1 MSTKKS
7 AALSRWALYAV
18 FLFAAF
24 VLLFVLYPSFWGV
37 KVSKVIDG
45 DTIVLNSGEVI
56 RYIGIDTPEKG
67 EAFFEQAT
75 QANRELLQS
84 GKLTFE
90 YDVDRQDRYGRTL
103 AYVWID
109 SLLVNAELIRL
120 GLASVYTFVPNLKYR
135 DRFVSRQTEARKSGL
150 GIWSVPVPG
159 EEYYVA
165 SKRSKRLIFHRPGCE
180 WAMKIKEENLVR
192 FETRE
197 AALDSGFSPCRSCK
211 P

>member
-1 MSTKKS
+1 MSTKKRT
-7 AALSRWALYAV
+7 ALSRIILYVV
-18 FLFAAF
+18 FLFVVF
-24 VLLFVLYPSFWGV
+24 VLLSVLYPSFWGV
-37 KVSKVIDG
+37 RVSKVVDG

-67 EAFFEQAT
+67 AAFFEQAT
-75 QANRELLQS
+75 QANRELLKR

-90 YDVDRQDRYGRTL
+90 YDIDRQDRYGRTL

-109 SLLVNAELIRL
+109 SLLVNAELVGL

-135 DRFVSRQTEARKSGL
+135 DRLVSRQTEARKNGL
-150 GIWSVPVPG
+150 GIWSVPVTR
-159 EEYYVA
+159 EKYYVA
-165 SKRSKRLIFHRPGCE
+165 SKRSKRLVFHRPDCE
-180 WAMKIKEENLVR
+180 WARKIKEENLLR